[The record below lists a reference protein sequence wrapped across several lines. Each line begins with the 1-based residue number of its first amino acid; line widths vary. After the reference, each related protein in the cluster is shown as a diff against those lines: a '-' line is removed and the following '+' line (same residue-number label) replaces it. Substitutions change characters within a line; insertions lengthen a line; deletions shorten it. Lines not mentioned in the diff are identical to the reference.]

1 MARRRPVANRDA
13 NHGEIVAA
21 LRAVGCTIVDLAAV
35 GGGVPDLLVGY
46 RGVNLLVEVK
56 DGSRV
61 PSERR
66 LRPSQLE
73 FRDEWRGQWAMVGTV
88 GQALELVAAVGR
100 VGTGQGGIASNP
112 AGEAGPSG

>member
-46 RGVNLLVEVK
+46 RGANLLVEVK

-73 FRDEWRGQWAMVGTV
+73 FRDEWRGQWAVVCTV
-88 GQALELVAAVGR
+88 GQALELVAGVGR
-100 VGTGQGGIASNP
+100 VGTGPGGMASNP
-112 AGEAGPSG
+112 PGQGGASG

>member
-66 LRPSQLE
+66 LRPSQVA
-73 FRDEWRGQWAMVGTV
+73 FRDQWRGQWAQVGTV

-100 VGTGQGGIASNP
+100 VGTGQVGMASNP

>member
-1 MARRRPVANRDA
+1 M
-13 NHGEIVAA
+13 
-21 LRAVGCTIVDLAAV
+21 
-35 GGGVPDLLVGY
+35 PDLLVGY

-66 LRPSQLE
+66 LRPSQVA
-73 FRDEWRGQWAMVGTV
+73 FRDQWRGQWAQVGTV

-100 VGTGQGGIASNP
+100 VGTGQVGMASNP